1 MNPRASNFAW
11 LAVIVAI
18 GLNLRPLL
26 TSVSPLM
33 GVILHA
39 TGLSFRGASM
49 LTGLPVVAMG
59 VCAFGASAL
68 SRSIGNARGVALG
81 LAAIVAACAG
91 RLFAGNSAALI
102 ASAAIAGTGVAVI
115 QALLPGVMKTRFAG
129 RLPFAMGLYSASLMA
144 GGGLGAS
151 ITPAVASRVSWQAGL
166 AFWALPALVAVA
178 VWLLLMRADPLP
190 RASATRGATQP
201 ARSLFL
207 NRRAWT
213 LGIFFGIVNGG
224 YTSLVAWMPAYYQQL
239 GRSVT
244 ESGALLAMLTVF
256 QASSALLLPMAASRF
271 GSWFGHEKDRRPWI
285 ALGLVAQLVGFA
297 LLLVA
302 PLAAPLA
309 VVVLLGG
316 GLGGV
321 FALTLVLTLD
331 HADDPALAARL
342 VAFVQGVGFVIA
354 AFAPVVAGVVRDV
367 SGGFTMSWMML
378 AASLVA
384 MIALNLVFGPK
395 SYARA
400 MHQHDEPGDELN
412 APRDTRRTHRADRSS
427 ATRDTGG
434 GNARRSPLP

>member
-1 MNPRASNFAW
+1 MNPRTSNLVW

-26 TSVSPLM
+26 TSISPLM
-33 GVILHA
+33 GVILPA

-68 SRSIGNARGVALG
+68 SRAIGNARGVAIG
-81 LAAIVAACAG
+81 LIAIVAACAG
-91 RLFAGNSAALI
+91 RLFAGNAVALI
-102 ASAAIAGTGVAVI
+102 ASAAVAGTGVAII
-115 QALLPGVMKTRFAG
+115 QALLPGVMKTRFAT
-129 RLPFAMGLYSASLMA
+129 RLPFAMGLYSASIMA

-151 ITPAVASRVSWQAGL
+151 ITPGVASRASWQAGL
-166 AFWALPALVAVA
+166 AFWALPALIALA
-178 VWLLLMRADPLP
+178 VWLMLMRVDALP
-190 RASATRGATQP
+190 RASSTRRAAP
-201 ARSLFL
+201 APSLFL
-207 NRRAWT
+207 NRRAWM
-213 LGIFFGIVNGG
+213 LGIFFGFVNGG

-239 GRSVT
+239 GRGVS

-271 GSWFGHEKDRRPWI
+271 GRGFGHEKDRRPWI
-285 ALGLVAQLVGFA
+285 AAGLVAQLFGFG
-297 LLLVA
+297 LLLFA
-302 PLAAPLA
+302 PLAAPIAA
-309 VVVLLGG
+309 VALLGG

-331 HADDPALAARL
+331 HADDPELAARL

-354 AFAPVVAGVVRDV
+354 ALAPVVAGIVRDV
-367 SGGFTMSWMML
+367 SGSFSMSWTML

-384 MIALNLVFGPK
+384 MIALNLVFGPN

-400 MHQHDEPGDELN
+400 MHQRDHVRRRAAPG
-412 APRDTRRTHRADRSS
+412 TF
-427 ATRDTGG
+427 
-434 GNARRSPLP
+434 AR

>member
-1 MNPRASNFAW
+1 MNPRTSNLAW

-26 TSVSPLM
+26 TSISPLM
-33 GVILHA
+33 GVILPA

-59 VCAFGASAL
+59 VCAFGASAM
-68 SRSIGNARGVALG
+68 SRAIGNGRGVAIG
-81 LAAIVAACAG
+81 LIAIVAACAG
-91 RLFAGNSAALI
+91 RLFAGNAAALI
-102 ASAAIAGTGVAVI
+102 ASAAVAGTGVAVI
-115 QALLPGVMKTRFAG
+115 QALLPGVMKTRFAA
-129 RLPFAMGLYSASLMA
+129 RLPFAMGLYSASIMA

-151 ITPAVASRVSWQAGL
+151 ITPGVASRVSWQAGL
-166 AFWALPALVAVA
+166 AFWAVPALIALA
-178 VWLLLMRADPLP
+178 VWLMLMRVDALP
-190 RASATRGATQP
+190 RASSSRHAAP
-201 ARSLFL
+201 SPSLFR

-213 LGIFFGIVNGG
+213 LGIFFGLVNGG

-239 GRSVT
+239 GRGVS

-271 GSWFGHEKDRRPWI
+271 GHGRDRRPWI
-285 ALGLVAQLVGFA
+285 ALGLVAQLIGFG
-297 LLLVA
+297 LLLFA
-302 PLAAPLA
+302 PLAAPIA
-309 VVVLLGG
+309 VVALLGG

-331 HADDPALAARL
+331 HADDPELAARL

-354 AFAPVVAGVVRDV
+354 ALAPVAAGIVRDV
-367 SGGFTMSWMML
+367 SGGFSMSWMML

-384 MIALNLVFGPK
+384 MIALNVVFGPK

-400 MHQHDEPGDELN
+400 MHQSGAAPHGFN
-412 APRDTRRTHRADRSS
+412 ARRDTQRTRRADPSS
-427 ATRDTGG
+427 ATPGTGG
-434 GNARRSPLP
+434 GNARRNPLP

>member
-1 MNPRASNFAW
+1 MSPRASNLAW

-68 SRSIGNARGVALG
+68 SRSIGNARGVAIG
-81 LAAIVAACAG
+81 LIAIIAACAG
-91 RLFAGNSAALI
+91 RLVAGNAAALV

-115 QALLPGVMKTRFAG
+115 QALLPGVMKTRFAA
-129 RLPFAMGLYSASLMA
+129 RLPFAMGLYSASIMA

-151 ITPAVASRVSWQAGL
+151 ITPALASRVTWQAGL
-166 AFWALPALVAVA
+166 AFWAVPALLALA
-178 VWLLLMRADPLP
+178 VWMLLMRADAPP
-190 RASATRGATQP
+190 RAVSARHGKAAP
-201 ARSLFL
+201 SLFR

-213 LGIFFGIVNGG
+213 LGIFFGLVNGG

-239 GRSVT
+239 GRGVT
-244 ESGALLAMLTVF
+244 ESGALLALLTVF
-256 QASSALLLPMAASRF
+256 QASSALLLPMAAARF
-271 GSWFGHEKDRRPWI
+271 GRGKDRRPWI
-285 ALGLVAQLVGFA
+285 ALGLVAQLAGFA

-309 VVVLLGG
+309 VVALLGG

-321 FALTLVLTLD
+321 FALSLVLTLD
-331 HADDPALAARL
+331 HADDPELAARL

-354 AFAPVVAGVVRDV
+354 ALAPVIAGVVRDV
-367 SGGFTMSWMML
+367 SGGFSMSWMML

-384 MIALNLVFGPK
+384 MIALNSVFGPH

-400 MHQHDEPGDELN
+400 MQQQTGAPDALN
-412 APRDTRRTHRADRSS
+412 GRRDRRKTRRADRSS
-427 ATRDTGG
+427 ATRGTDGAS
-434 GNARRSPLP
+434 ARRSPLP